1 MVYEPQL
8 YIHKL
13 DKAAKNAL
21 DTFPQMLKLCEVY
34 LAEVHDKA
42 AKIDLLSSAIR
53 LSKNQM
59 PEIYALL
66 PPICEK
72 LGIDVPAL
80 YYLKSKEINAMTGG
94 DTEPFIVITSK
105 MAEELPPE
113 MIASALAHECGHIAC
128 RHSLYHFL
136 ASQLTDGLDSTILQ
150 KNRKLRRLVTPQLI
164 RGLLFW
170 DRCSEL
176 SADRAAV
183 LCDGNANNTID
194 TLLKIY
200 GYDKNINREAFMQ
213 QAVDLHDLVNDSD
226 ANRIMEL
233 MLTKDESH
241 PRLATRVYECD
252 SWSKTPQFQE
262 ILDGT
267 LTVADLNQN
276 EFEEEEVLAAEV
288 SVTDCLDEVLHARVN
303 DELER
308 VNKELK
314 RYTCNANIIDY
325 AYSVAIGIISGWL
338 DAEYVGK
345 MDLSESAFQLSDK
358 SVNQFI
364 QKYAKVRGLKNERLK
379 DAISDLELA
388 FKVAQDN
395 VWKGAGIG
403 VAAKNHHLADLAH
416 HPTPLGLVSA
426 IIIQFL
432 RVGTFVNKDGK
443 WHFLPVDTAPKD
455 IVKILLPA
463 VLTGFLNWIA
473 ALAEKKYEADTEEE
487 VPKAIHKLVHLAAS
501 TPILIE
507 IIKCADNW
515 FGHMVSDMGGSKST
529 AGAGM
534 GIPGILTSL
543 LYEIASLPVLKDSG
557 LPKIVNDL
565 YVKGKID
572 LRDELPIYKSLGKQA
587 VPVIFNEIFIRCGFF
602 ILHLAEEFA
611 LHQNIR
617 DIDWT
622 NVIPF
627 KNRTVDRMLMISSM
641 TLNVADTADA
651 AVRVAIES
659 GGDWVL
665 FAKEFVVRYNYVA
678 AGRAIISIVKEVRN
692 EKKEAQLIHEKMLL
706 TQAQTVLVLRE
717 LQAYKAKLDE
727 RVSQYLA
734 EDIEAFLNGFDLMNT
749 GLRSGDS
756 DLVIKGNVTI
766 QRVLG
771 REPQFTTQA
780 EFDDLMDSDEAFVM

>member
-8 YIHKL
+8 YIHRL
-13 DKAAKNAL
+13 DKTAKEAL
-21 DTFPQMLKLCEVY
+21 DAFPQMIKLCEIY
-34 LAEVHDKA
+34 LAEVHDRA

-53 LSKNQM
+53 LSENQM
-59 PEIYALL
+59 PEIYSLL

-80 YYLKSKEINAMTGG
+80 YYVKSKEINAMTGG

-105 MAEELPPE
+105 LADELPTK

-128 RHSLYHFL
+128 RHSIYHFL
-136 ASQLTDGLDSTILQ
+136 ASQLTDGLDSAILQ
-150 KNRKLRRLVTPQLI
+150 KNKKLRRFVTPQLI

-183 LCDGNANNTID
+183 LCDGDASITID
-194 TLLKIY
+194 TLLKVH

-213 QAVDLHDLVNDSD
+213 QAVDLHELVNDSD

-252 SWSKTPQFQE
+252 AWSKTPQFQG

-276 EFEEEEVLAAEV
+276 EIEEEEVLAAEI
-288 SVTDCLDEVLHARVN
+288 SVTDCSDEILHARVN

-308 VNKELK
+308 VNRELK

-325 AYSVAIGIISGWL
+325 AYSVAIGIISGCL

-345 MDLSESAFQLSDK
+345 MDLSKSAFQLSDK

-364 QKYAKVRGLKNERLK
+364 QKYAKARGLKNERLK
-379 DAISDLELA
+379 DAISDLEQA

-403 VAAKNHHLADLAH
+403 VAAENHHLADLAH

-426 IIIQFL
+426 IIVQFL

-443 WHFLPVDTAPKD
+443 WHFLLVDTAPKD
-455 IVKILLPA
+455 IVRILLPA

-473 ALAEKKYEADTEEE
+473 ALAEKKYEAETEEE
-487 VPKAIHKLVHLAAS
+487 VPKAIHKLVHLVAS

-543 LYEIASLPVLKDSG
+543 LYEIASLPVLKDTE
-557 LPKIVNDL
+557 LPKIVNEL
-565 YVKGKID
+565 YVKKKID
-572 LRDELPIYKSLGKQA
+572 LRDELPIYKSLSKQA

-611 LHQNIR
+611 LRQNIR
-617 DIDWT
+617 DIDWA

-641 TLNVADTADA
+641 TLSAADTADA
-651 AVRVAIES
+651 AVRAAIES
-659 GGDWVL
+659 GGESVL

-734 EDIEAFLNGFDLMNT
+734 EDIEAFLNGFDLMND
-749 GLRSGDS
+749 GLSFGDS

-780 EFDDLMDSDEAFVM
+780 EFDDLMDSDEALVL

>member
-53 LSKNQM
+53 LSENQM

-72 LGIDVPAL
+72 LSIDVPAL
-80 YYLKSKEINAMTGG
+80 YYVKSKELNAMTGG

-183 LCDGNANNTID
+183 LCDGDARITID
-194 TLLKIY
+194 TLLKVH

-213 QAVDLHDLVNDSD
+213 QAVDLHELVNDSD

-276 EFEEEEVLAAEV
+276 EIEEEEVLAAEV
-288 SVTDCLDEVLHARVN
+288 SVTDYPDEVLHARVN

-308 VNKELK
+308 VNRELK
-314 RYTCNANIIDY
+314 RYTCKANIIDY

-364 QKYAKVRGLKNERLK
+364 QKYAKARGLKNERLK
-379 DAISDLELA
+379 DAISDLEQA

-416 HPTPLGLVSA
+416 HPTLLGLVSS
-426 IIIQFL
+426 IIVQFL

-443 WHFLPVDTAPKD
+443 LHFLPVDTAPKD
-455 IVKILLPA
+455 IVMILLPA

-473 ALAEKKYEADTEEE
+473 ALAEKKYEAETEEE
-487 VPKAIHKLVHLAAS
+487 VPKAIHKLVHLVAS

-529 AGAGM
+529 AGSGM

-543 LYEIASLPVLKDSG
+543 LYEIASLPVLKNTE

-641 TLNVADTADA
+641 TLNIADTADA
-651 AVRVAIES
+651 AVRAAIES
-659 GGDWVL
+659 GGYWVL
-665 FAKEFVVRYNYVA
+665 FAKEFVMRYNYVA
-678 AGRAIISIVKEVRN
+678 AGRAIISIVKEVRSG
-692 EKKEAQLIHEKMLL
+692 KKEAQLIYEKMLL
-706 TQAQTVLVLRE
+706 TQAQTVLVLRQ
-717 LQAYKAKLDE
+717 LQEYKAKLDE
-727 RVSQYLA
+727 HVSQYLA
-734 EDIEAFLNGFDLMNT
+734 EDIEAFLNGFDLMNE
-749 GLRSGDS
+749 GLRSNDS

>member
-8 YIHKL
+8 YIHRL
-13 DKAAKNAL
+13 DKTAKEAL
-21 DTFPQMLKLCEVY
+21 DAFPQMIKLCEIY
-34 LAEVHDKA
+34 LAEVHDRA

-53 LSKNQM
+53 LSENQM
-59 PEIYALL
+59 PEIYSLL

-80 YYLKSKEINAMTGG
+80 YYVKSKEINAMTGG

-105 MAEELPPE
+105 LADELPTK

-136 ASQLTDGLDSTILQ
+136 ASKLTDGLDSTILQ
-150 KNRKLRRLVTPQLI
+150 KNKKLRRFVTPQLI

-183 LCDGNANNTID
+183 LCDGDASITID
-194 TLLKIY
+194 TLLKVH

-213 QAVDLHDLVNDSD
+213 QAVDLHELVNDSD

-252 SWSKTPQFQE
+252 AWSKTPQFQG

-276 EFEEEEVLAAEV
+276 EIEEEEVLAAEI
-288 SVTDCLDEVLHARVN
+288 SVTDCSDEILHARVN

-308 VNKELK
+308 VNRELK

-325 AYSVAIGIISGWL
+325 AYSVAIGIISGCL

-345 MDLSESAFQLSDK
+345 MDLSKSAFQLSDK

-364 QKYAKVRGLKNERLK
+364 QKYAKARGLKNERLK
-379 DAISDLELA
+379 DAISDLEQA

-426 IIIQFL
+426 IIVQFL

-443 WHFLPVDTAPKD
+443 WHFLLVDTAPKD
-455 IVKILLPA
+455 IVRILLPA

-473 ALAEKKYEADTEEE
+473 ALAEKKYEAETEEE
-487 VPKAIHKLVHLAAS
+487 VPKAIHKLVHLVAS

-543 LYEIASLPVLKDSG
+543 LYEIASLPVLKDTE
-557 LPKIVNDL
+557 LPKIVNEL
-565 YVKGKID
+565 YVKKKID
-572 LRDELPIYKSLGKQA
+572 LRDELPIYKSLSKQA

-611 LHQNIR
+611 LRQNIR
-617 DIDWT
+617 DIDWA

-641 TLNVADTADA
+641 TLSAADTADA
-651 AVRVAIES
+651 AVRAAIES
-659 GGDWVL
+659 GGESVL

-734 EDIEAFLNGFDLMNT
+734 EDIEAFLNGFDLMND
-749 GLRSGDS
+749 GLCSGDS

-780 EFDDLMDSDEAFVM
+780 EFDDLMDSDEALVL

>member
-1 MVYEPQL
+1 MAYDPQL
-8 YIHKL
+8 YIHHL
-13 DKAAKNAL
+13 DKAAKDAL
-21 DTFPQMLKLCEVY
+21 DTFPQMLKLCEVFF
-34 LAEVHDKA
+34 AEVYEKA

-53 LSKNQM
+53 LNENQM

-66 PPICEK
+66 PPICQK
-72 LGIDVPAL
+72 LGIEVPDL
-80 YYLKSKEINAMTGG
+80 YYVKAKEINAMTGG
-94 DTEPFIVITSK
+94 DTEPYIIITSK
-105 MAEELPPE
+105 MTEELPPE

-128 RHSLYHFL
+128 RHHLYHFL
-136 ASQLTDGLDSTILQ
+136 ASQLTDGLDSAVLQ
-150 KNRKLRRLVTPQLI
+150 KSKKLRRLVTPQLI
-164 RGLLFW
+164 RCLLFW

-183 LCDGNANNTID
+183 LCDGNADITVD
-194 TLLKIY
+194 TLLKIH
-200 GYDKNINREAFMQ
+200 GFDKNINREAFMQ
-213 QAVDLHDLVNDSD
+213 QAIDLHDFVNESD
-226 ANRIMEL
+226 ANRIIEL
-233 MLTKDESH
+233 MITKDESH
-241 PRLATRVYECD
+241 PRLATRAYECD
-252 SWSKTPQFQE
+252 AWSKTPQFQG
-262 ILDGT
+262 ILSGT
-267 LTVADLNQN
+267 LTVSDLNQSAT
-276 EFEEEEVLAAEV
+276 EEEEVLAAEV
-288 SVTDCLDEVLHARVN
+288 SVTDCPDAILHARVN
-303 DELER
+303 EELER
-308 VNKELK
+308 VNRELK

-325 AYSVAIGIISGWL
+325 AYSVAIGILSGCL

-345 MDLSESAFQLSDK
+345 MDLSETAFQLSDK

-364 QKYAKVRGLKNERLK
+364 QKYAKARGLRNERLK
-379 DAISDLELA
+379 DAISDLEQA

-426 IIIQFL
+426 IIVQFL
-432 RVGTFVNKDGK
+432 RVGAFVNKDGK
-443 WHFLPVDTAPKD
+443 WHFLLVDTAPKD
-455 IVKILLPA
+455 IVKIVLPA

-473 ALAEKKYEADTEEE
+473 ALVEKKYEEETEEE
-487 VPKAIHKLVHLAAS
+487 VPKAIHKLNHLVAS

-534 GIPGILTSL
+534 GVPGILTSL
-543 LYEIASLPVLKDSG
+543 LYEIASLPALKGTD

-611 LHQNIR
+611 LHQNIK

-622 NVIPF
+622 NVLPF

-641 TLNVADTADA
+641 TLSVADTADA
-651 AVRVAIES
+651 AIRAAIES
-659 GGDWVL
+659 GGESVL
-665 FAKEFVVRYNYVA
+665 FAKEFVIRYNYVA
-678 AGRAIISIVKEVRN
+678 AGRAIISIVKEVRS

-706 TQAQTVLVLRE
+706 TQAQTVLVLRQ
-717 LQAYKAKLDE
+717 LQEYKTKLDE
-727 RVSQYLA
+727 RVSQFLA
-734 EDIEAFLNGFDLMNT
+734 EDIEAFLNGFDLMNE
-749 GLRSGDS
+749 GLRSNDS

-771 REPQFTTQA
+771 CEPQFTNQA
-780 EFDDLMDSDEAFVM
+780 EFDDLIESDEAFVL

>member
-1 MVYEPQL
+1 MGYDPHL

-13 DKAAKNAL
+13 DEAAKEAL
-21 DTFPQMLKLCEVY
+21 DAFPQMIKLCEIY
-34 LAEVHDKA
+34 LAEVHERA

-53 LSKNQM
+53 LSENQM

-128 RHSLYHFL
+128 RHSIYHFL
-136 ASQLTDGLDSTILQ
+136 VSQLTDGLDSAILQ
-150 KNRKLRRLVTPQLI
+150 KNRKLRRLVTPQLV

-183 LCDGNANNTID
+183 LCDGDASITID
-194 TLLKIY
+194 TLLKVH

-213 QAVDLHDLVNDSD
+213 QAVDLHELVNDSD

-252 SWSKTPQFQE
+252 AWSKTPEFQE

-276 EFEEEEVLAAEV
+276 EIEEEEVLAAEL
-288 SVTDCLDEVLHARVN
+288 SVTDCPDEVLHACVN

-308 VNKELK
+308 VNRELK
-314 RYTCNANIIDY
+314 RYTCNADKVDY
-325 AYSVAIGIISGWL
+325 AIAIGSGIL
-338 DAEYVGK
+338 AGAVDSLYVGK
-345 MDLSESAFQLSDK
+345 IELENGDDIINNFVVKFANS
-358 SVNQFI
+358 NGI
-364 QKYAKVRGLKNERLK
+364 QTDNLQT
-379 DAISDLELA
+379 AIKELELK
-388 FKVAQDN
+388 FGVWQDSVYLGENIKVSN
-395 VWKGAGIG
+395 Y
-403 VAAKNHHLADLAH
+403 NHHLADLAH
-416 HPTPLGLVSA
+416 HPTPLGLAAA
-426 IIIQFL
+426 ILVKFFQIGI
-432 RVGTFVNKDGK
+432 FVNREGK
-443 WHFLPVDTAPKD
+443 WHVIHDKIYEKATAKGAD
-455 IVKILLPA
+455 LTAIHFSA
-463 VLTGFLNWIA
+463 VLAGFLNWLV
-473 ALAEKKYEADTEEE
+473 ALAEEKCDNSEFEI
-487 VPKAIHKLVHLAAS
+487 PKVIRNLVHLIAS
-501 TPILIE
+501 YPVLIE
-507 IIKCADNW
+507 VIKCAENW
-515 FGHMVSDMGGSKST
+515 FGHLVSDMAGSNST

-534 GIPGILTSL
+534 GIPGIITSL
-543 LYEIASLPVLKDSG
+543 LYEIASLPPLNHSG
-557 LPKIVNDL
+557 LPAFLNYL
-565 YVKGKID
+565 YEEKRID
-572 LRDELPIYKSLGKQA
+572 LRDELPVYKALGKQA
-587 VPVIFNEIFIRCGFF
+587 IPVILNEIIVRCCYFVK
-602 ILHLAEEFA
+602 HLADEITV
-611 LHQNIR
+611 HQGLEG
-617 DIDWT
+617 IDWS

-651 AVRVAIES
+651 AVRAAIES

-734 EDIEAFLNGFDLMNT
+734 EDIEAFLNGFDLMND
-749 GLRSGDS
+749 GLSFGDS

-780 EFDDLMDSDEAFVM
+780 EFDDLMDSDEALVL

>member
-21 DTFPQMLKLCEVY
+21 DTFPQMLKLCEEY

-53 LSKNQM
+53 LSENQM

-80 YYLKSKEINAMTGG
+80 YYVKSKEINAMTGG

-113 MIASALAHECGHIAC
+113 MITSALAHECGHIAC

-136 ASQLTDGLDSTILQ
+136 ASQLTDGLDSAILQ
-150 KNRKLRRLVTPQLI
+150 KNRKLRRLVTPQLV

-183 LCDGNANNTID
+183 LCDGDASITID
-194 TLLKIY
+194 TLLKVH

-213 QAVDLHDLVNDSD
+213 QAVDLHELVNDSD

-252 SWSKTPQFQE
+252 AWSKTPEFQE

-276 EFEEEEVLAAEV
+276 EIEEEEVLAAEV
-288 SVTDCLDEVLHARVN
+288 SVTDCPDEVLHARVN

-345 MDLSESAFQLSDK
+345 MDLSKSVFQLSDK

-364 QKYAKVRGLKNERLK
+364 QKYAKARDLKNERLK

-455 IVKILLPA
+455 IVMILLPA

-487 VPKAIHKLVHLAAS
+487 VPKAIHKLVHLVAS

-651 AVRVAIES
+651 AVRAAIES
-659 GGDWVL
+659 GGEWVL

-706 TQAQTVLVLRE
+706 TQAQTVLLLRK

-734 EDIEAFLNGFDLMNT
+734 EDIEAFLNGFDLMND